1 MGNLQP
7 LQTLFKVPFMY
18 SCNIHYPLIPLK
30 HFSLGTPDAQRTAQ
44 QAHTFLVPLHQP
56 TAEPASTIS
65 SKL

>member
-7 LQTLFKVPFMY
+7 LQTPFEVPFMY
-18 SCNIHYPLIPLK
+18 RCNIHYPLK
-30 HFSLGTPDAQRTAQ
+30 HFSLDTPDVQRTAQ